1 MSTTV
6 KIKSVFDERGI
17 KNAEKA
23 FGGLGNSVKN
33 FGGILAAALGGAAV
47 INFAKDA
54 VMAASNLGAEF
65 EGVNQTFGSAAESVQ
80 KFAAQA
86 AQLVGVSETVAL
98 RAAKNFGGFAT
109 AAGLSGQ
116 SAADFSVDLVKAAG
130 DLASFADVPV
140 EEAIAA
146 INAGLTGS
154 AEPLQKFQIFLDA
167 TTLKS
172 YAMAKGLGDTFD
184 TMTQGEKTLLRQ
196 SALLDQMGVKSGDFV
211 NYSGTFGNSI
221 KTVESQFADLQA
233 ELGKALLPALETV
246 LAEVQKLVPVLET
259 SLVEAI
265 GKVDFAKLGEDIG
278 KLVGFLADNIDEFI
292 NFSSI
297 LLEFAPLITAV
308 VVAYGLLQVALSL
321 VTAKQLLFNAA
332 VIANPYVFFGALI
345 VGTIAAITLG
355 IKGISDA
362 FGNAAG
368 ETDKATDAANN
379 LNNVD
384 LSRLDGRLY
393 QIELQARRVTGA
405 LESTFLIPASPTN
418 DRSEQAPL
426 NPKPGQ
432 KFTFYNKGGIAGQ
445 AVWYEQTWTGTQW
458 TEAKKVTYV
467 PPGSSTP
474 KKEQETT
481 AQRFAKVQQVI
492 EKAQE
497 AIRSAE
503 VSYLGERFRI
513 QQNFEANSLRLT
525 TDAANRQLDLVN
537 QSKAR
542 VTDAFKEASRV
553 SLVDLFDPKTSRV
566 LETTVKQLTSR
577 LTVSVTRETE
587 KTAFASVETVIK
599 GLRDRLNASRSLL
612 ENASQL
618 ASQGFSQ
625 TFIEEV
631 ISAGTETGNAL
642 ADAIMRSA
650 PETRSELKDLYAQ
663 LETVGETGAQGLA
676 DNLFNTF
683 GLATRSLR
691 DQSALVAQEL
701 KDGLEQQNKDL
712 ATSLAAAGASF
723 GLAIKDIKDTFLK
736 DLDGFDGWFAGLGRT
751 IDQLLA
757 KMGML
762 SGKALTETQK
772 ALTAATS
779 GTQLAGASVTNDV
792 AVSSIKAAQG
802 IVIDSMGDVAGTAA
816 YLQARIAAADKFI
829 RQVGATSAQGVSATA
844 TVGSFAQQ
852 LADLKGSA
860 ATGQATGTV
869 ININVKTDTT
879 QSRAMV
885 GKTIGNIVTK
895 YVTTGGQV
903 LVSGSE

>member
-47 INFAKDA
+47 LNFAKDA

-172 YAMAKGLGDTFD
+172 YAMSKGLGDTFD

-265 GKVDFAKLGEDIG
+265 GKVDFASLGEDIA

-297 LLEFAPLITAV
+297 LIQFAPLITGV
-308 VVAYGLLQVALSL
+308 IVAYGLLQVALSL
-321 VTAKQLLFNAA
+321 ATAKQLLFNSA
-332 VIANPYVFFGALI
+332 VLANPYVFFGALI
-345 VGTIAAITLG
+345 VGTIAAITVG
-355 IKGISDA
+355 INAIANA
-362 FGNAAG
+362 FGNAKD
-368 ETDKATDAANN
+368 ETDEATDAAFN

-384 LSRLDGRLY
+384 LSRLDGRLF
-393 QIELQARRVTGA
+393 QLEQQARRTRSA
-405 LESTFLIPASPTN
+405 LEGEFLIPASPTN
-418 DRSEQAPL
+418 DSGRNRPE

-432 KFTFYNKGGIAGQ
+432 KYTFFTYGGPEGQ
-445 AVWYEQTWTGTQW
+445 AIWFEQTWTGTEW
-458 TEAKKVTYV
+458 TKAERVTYT
-467 PPGSSTP
+467 PPSSGTRTEE
-474 KKEQETT
+474 KETT
-481 AQRFAKVQQVI
+481 AQRFEKVQEVI
-492 EKAQE
+492 KKAQ
-497 AIRSAE
+497 
-503 VSYLGERFRI
+503 
-513 QQNFEANSLRLT
+513 
-525 TDAANRQLDLVN
+525 
-537 QSKAR
+537 
-542 VTDAFKEASRV
+542 AS
-553 SLVDLFDPKTSRV
+553 
-566 LETTVKQLTSR
+566 
-577 LTVSVTRETE
+577 
-587 KTAFASVETVIK
+587 
-599 GLRDRLNASRSLL
+599 
-612 ENASQL
+612 
-618 ASQGFSQ
+618 
-625 TFIEEV
+625 
-631 ISAGTETGNAL
+631 
-642 ADAIMRSA
+642 
-650 PETRSELKDLYAQ
+650 
-663 LETVGETGAQGLA
+663 
-676 DNLFNTF
+676 
-683 GLATRSLR
+683 
-691 DQSALVAQEL
+691 
-701 KDGLEQQNKDL
+701 
-712 ATSLAAAGASF
+712 
-723 GLAIKDIKDTFLK
+723 
-736 DLDGFDGWFAGLGRT
+736 
-751 IDQLLA
+751 
-757 KMGML
+757 
-762 SGKALTETQK
+762 
-772 ALTAATS
+772 
-779 GTQLAGASVTNDV
+779 
-792 AVSSIKAAQG
+792 
-802 IVIDSMGDVAGTAA
+802 
-816 YLQARIAAADKFI
+816 IAAA
-829 RQVGATSAQGVSATA
+829 
-844 TVGSFAQQ
+844 
-852 LADLKGSA
+852 
-860 ATGQATGTV
+860 
-869 ININVKTDTT
+869 
-879 QSRAMV
+879 
-885 GKTIGNIVTK
+885 
-895 YVTTGGQV
+895 
-903 LVSGSE
+903 E